1 MKTIQFTGFAG
12 VQLTA
17 ELSGASEDPGILLL
31 HDIGQS
37 CSYWTDTAIALLQAG
52 RQIFNLDLRGH
63 GQSANAVAGGQ
74 DFDAYLA
81 DIRAVLGKLQKR
93 PVIVAKGQSSA
104 MAIAALGKESGTLAA
119 GLVLLDPTYPETI
132 DLIESAS
139 GISIPTLVIQNTKD
153 ADLHPAAAALP
164 NAEFTALGELAAD
177 GSAQFHDR
185 LNATLLSFLEQKH
198 PREAVE
204 FRSGSDARTLRD
216 ALGCFATGVT
226 IITATGPDGVPIG
239 LTANSFTS
247 VSLDPPLLLV
257 CIANNANSA
266 EVLKSSDHFAVN
278 VLQIGQQLTSNRFA
292 SKGDD
297 RFAETSWTNGETGSP
312 LLDGSLSIFECAKH
326 AIHDGGDHFI
336 LVGHVLKASF
346 EPHRDPLLYFRG
358 KYRLLHFT

>member
-1 MKTIQFTGFAG
+1 MKTVSFFGFAG
-12 VQLTA
+12 VELSA
-17 ELSGASEDPGILLL
+17 ELSGVAHDPAILLL

-37 CSYWTDTAIALLQAG
+37 GSYWSETAVALLQAG
-52 RQIFNLDLRGH
+52 RQVFNLDMRGH
-63 GQSANAVAGGQ
+63 GQSVHAVTGGNG
-74 DFDAYLA
+74 FDAYVA
-81 DIRAVLGKLQKR
+81 DIRAVLGQLQKR
-93 PVIVAKGQSSA
+93 PVIVAKGESGA
-104 MAIAALGKESGTLAA
+104 FAIAALGKEAATLAA
-119 GLVLLDPTYPETI
+119 GLVLQDPVYPDNV
-132 DLIESAS
+132 DLTKAAL
-139 GISIPTLVIQNTKD
+139 GISIPTLIIQNTQD
-153 ADLHPAAAALP
+153 GTTNPVATSLP
-164 NAEFTALGELAAD
+164 NAEFAALTGQE
-177 GSAQFHDR
+177 SAQVNDS
-185 LNATLLSFLEQKH
+185 LNAVLLNFLERKH

-226 IITATGPDGVPIG
+226 IVTATGSDGVPIG

-266 EVLKSSDHFAVN
+266 EVLKSAKNFAIN
-278 VLQIGQQLTSNRFA
+278 VLQIGQQLTSNLFA
-292 SKGDD
+292 SKVDD
-297 RFAETSWTNGETGSP
+297 RFAETPWSFGESGAP
-312 LLDGSLSIFECAKH
+312 IIEGSLSIFECEQH